1 MENKKDYGKIRREY
15 LGAPL
20 DLDQLHADPV
30 IQFQSW
36 FEDALNA
43 GVIEPNAVSLATV
56 DKTGMPDV
64 RIVLFKGLSDHK
76 ITFFTNYNSKKAA
89 DMQAHP
95 QAALVFFW
103 AELARQVR
111 VRGKV
116 TQLSRAESDE
126 YFQSRPRYSQIAA
139 WASAQSKVLADRK
152 ELEDNFAFYLKK
164 FGEKNPVPTPE
175 DWGGYVLDAT
185 EWEFWQ
191 GRENRM
197 HDRFRYTHRDNQPFL
212 IERLNP

>member
-1 MENKKDYGKIRREY
+1 MESNKDYGKIRREY

-20 DLDQLHADPV
+20 DLDQLHLDPIV
-30 IQFQSW
+30 QFQAW
-36 FEDALNA
+36 FEDALSA
-43 GVIEPNAVSLATV
+43 AVIEPNAVSLATV
-56 DKTGMPDV
+56 DDRGMPDV
-64 RIVLFKGLSDHK
+64 RIVLFKGLSEGK
-76 ITFFTNYNSKKAA
+76 ITFFTNYNSKKALE
-89 DMQAHP
+89 MKQNSGI
-95 QAALVFFW
+95 ALVFFW

-116 TQLSRAESDE
+116 TLLSRAESDE

-139 WASAQSKVLADRK
+139 WASAQSKVLTNRK

-164 FGEKNPVPTPE
+164 FGEEAPVPTPE
-175 DWGGYVLDAT
+175 DWGGYALQAT

-197 HDRFRYTHRDNQPFL
+197 HDRFRYSLQEKDQFS

>member
-1 MENKKDYGKIRREY
+1 MENNKDYGKIRREY
-15 LGAPL
+15 LGTLL
-20 DLDQLHADPV
+20 DLHQLKPDPV
-30 IQFQSW
+30 IQFQGW
-36 FEDALNA
+36 FIDALNS

-56 DKTGMPDV
+56 DNNGLPDV
-64 RIVLFKGLSDHK
+64 RIVLFKGLSEDK
-76 ITFFTNYNSKKAA
+76 ITFYTNYNSKKAA
-89 DMQAHP
+89 DMESNSEI
-95 QAALVFFW
+95 ALVFFW

-116 TQLSRAESDE
+116 SQLNRAESDE

-139 WASAQSKVLADRK
+139 WASAQSKVLSNRK
-152 ELEDNFAFYLKK
+152 ELEDNFAHYLEK
-164 FGEKNPVPTPE
+164 FGDDAPVPTPE
-175 DWGGYVLDAT
+175 DWGGFRLDAT

-197 HDRFRYTHRDNQPFL
+197 HDRFRYTLLENNQFL